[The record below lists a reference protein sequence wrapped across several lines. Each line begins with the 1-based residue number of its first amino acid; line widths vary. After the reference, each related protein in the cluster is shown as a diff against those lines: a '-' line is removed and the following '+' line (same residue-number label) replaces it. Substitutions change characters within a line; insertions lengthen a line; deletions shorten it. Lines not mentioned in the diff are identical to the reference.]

1 MNEQTINYFFDTNYH
16 LKYRRL
22 KKRLKKTECPIC
34 FDETTICNTVIF
46 DCKHICCVE
55 CFQKFAFTKRPPIS
69 LTCFFCRKN
78 IDTIYLSELNK
89 NKCFHIVNIHFYRND
104 YYFSR
109 INGHHIF
116 NKKIPFVILSS
127 YSILILMFMISSFY
141 HNLDK

>member
-46 DCKHICCVE
+46 DCRHICCVE

-69 LTCFFCRKN
+69 LTCFLCRKN
-78 IDTIYLSELNK
+78 IDTIYLSEINK

-116 NKKIPFVILSS
+116 NKKIPFIILSS
-127 YSILILMFMISSFY
+127 FLILMFMISSFY

>member
-16 LKYRRL
+16 LRYKRL
-22 KKRLKKTECPIC
+22 KKRLKQTECPIC
-34 FDETTICNTVIF
+34 FDETTICNTIIF
-46 DCKHICCVE
+46 DCTHFCCVE

>member
-104 YYFSR
+104 YYFYR
-109 INGHHIF
+109 INGCSIF
-116 NKKIPFVILSS
+116 NKKIPFVIISS
-127 YSILILMFMISSFY
+127 YSILILLFMISSFY
-141 HNLDK
+141 HSLDK